1 MILRCVLL
9 LGAALG
15 VEQQSQGGTSL
26 LANPIRKVVTMLQN
40 MQKKVAAEGAKEK
53 ALYDKYMCYCSS
65 SNMEL
70 AKSVA
75 DAKAKIPA
83 TGSGIEE
90 AESQK
95 AQLEAD
101 IQQAKTDI
109 SLAKKSVGEATTLRE
124 NEAKAFATEKAENGK
139 NIAAVGQALAAL
151 KKGVAAGFLQTGA
164 ALRIRK
170 IVIASEHMIDAD
182 RQDILSF
189 LSGEQSNE
197 YSPQSGEIIGIL
209 EQMKET
215 MEKNLVAATS
225 AEESAKKI
233 YSELLAAKEKE
244 IEALT
249 PAIESK
255 TVRVGELGVQI
266 VQLKGDVSDTEATL
280 KEDTQFLADLE
291 KNCASKTKEY
301 EVVVKTRSEELVALA
316 ETIKILNTDDALEL
330 FKKTLPSTAASF
342 VQMEVT
348 LHTARLHALELL
360 NRVQRS
366 THVRN
371 SQIDLIAMA
380 LNGKDVSFEKVVKM
394 IDDMVALLKQEQTDD
409 ESKKGYCNKEF
420 DSLEDKTKI
429 LQHSIKDSEAS
440 MDDAKNGIAMLASD
454 IKSLEE
460 GIVTL
465 DKAVAEATEQ
475 RRQEN
480 TDYKELMASDSAAK
494 ELLVFAINRLNK
506 FYNPKIYNPAPK
518 RELSEEARISLN
530 MGGTLAPTSP
540 PGGISGTGIAVLA
553 QVSVHTHH
561 QAAPPPPPEAVGAYK
576 KKGEESSGVIAM
588 IKLLIDD
595 LEKEL
600 VAAETAEADA
610 QTDYETMLKDSA
622 QKRTVD
628 TKALSQKSAAKAD
641 MEANLLAHKEKKGS
655 TSQELAATFQVIHSL
670 HSECDW
676 LLQYFDVRKEA
687 RGEEIDSLKNAK
699 AVLSGAD
706 YSLIQIETRSLRG
719 HN

>member
-1 MILRCVLL
+1 
-9 LGAALG
+9 
-15 VEQQSQGGTSL
+15 
-26 LANPIRKVVTMLQN
+26 
-40 MQKKVAAEGAKEK
+40 
-53 ALYDKYMCYCSS
+53 
-65 SNMEL
+65 
-70 AKSVA
+70 
-75 DAKAKIPA
+75 
-83 TGSGIEE
+83 
-90 AESQK
+90 
-95 AQLEAD
+95 
-101 IQQAKTDI
+101 
-109 SLAKKSVGEATTLRE
+109 
-124 NEAKAFATEKAENGK
+124 
-139 NIAAVGQALAAL
+139 
-151 KKGVAAGFLQTGA
+151 
-164 ALRIRK
+164 
-170 IVIASEHMIDAD
+170 
-182 RQDILSF
+182 
-189 LSGEQSNE
+189 
-197 YSPQSGEIIGIL
+197 
-209 EQMKET
+209 
-215 MEKNLVAATS
+215 
-225 AEESAKKI
+225 
-233 YSELLAAKEKE
+233 
-244 IEALT
+244 
-249 PAIESK
+249 
-255 TVRVGELGVQI
+255 
-266 VQLKGDVSDTEATL
+266 
-280 KEDTQFLADLE
+280 
-291 KNCASKTKEY
+291 
-301 EVVVKTRSEELVALA
+301 
-316 ETIKILNTDDALEL
+316 
-330 FKKTLPSTAASF
+330 
-342 VQMEVT
+342 
-348 LHTARLHALELL
+348 
-360 NRVQRS
+360 
-366 THVRN
+366 
-371 SQIDLIAMA
+371 
-380 LNGKDVSFEKVVKM
+380 M